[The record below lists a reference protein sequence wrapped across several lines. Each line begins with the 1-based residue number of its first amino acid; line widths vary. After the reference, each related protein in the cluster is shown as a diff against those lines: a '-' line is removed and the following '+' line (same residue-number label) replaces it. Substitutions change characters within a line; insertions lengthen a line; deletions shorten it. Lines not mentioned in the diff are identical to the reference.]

1 MTAISVLYRYKE
13 YMTSV
18 MLYRSKEN
26 FLHARHWAA
35 QNFHHVTLWIE
46 AGGMSWGYKTHVP
59 QGTLILN

>member
-26 FLHARHWAA
+26 FLHARHWSA

-46 AGGMSWGYKTHVP
+46 VGACPGVIKPVFLKVH
-59 QGTLILN
+59 